1 MSSLVHELQQ
11 AALDEKPSVGL
22 LLRKALVVASKL
34 EVSDFE
40 AWAQSEPQEDLG
52 LTKQ

>member
-1 MSSLVHELQQ
+1 MHELQQ
-11 AALDEKPSVGL
+11 AALNEKSSVGL

-40 AWAQSEPQEDLG
+40 AWAQSELEANLKR
-52 LTKQ
+52 LSA